1 MLVVVVCCYCW
12 WKPLT
17 ATIGIM
23 VWCEKQ
29 QRALFVFIHDKEL
42 PVTTNVLYQ
51 VFSLYGDVEKIARF
65 PTMVDFHARVNFY

>member
-1 MLVVVVCCYCW
+1 
-12 WKPLT
+12 
-17 ATIGIM
+17 M